1 MVNAQ
6 QAAENWVAGLGN
18 ANKKMT
24 DGINATT
31 VAPTQLAIAAIPRQ
45 VAGVIRAAQEGKTE
59 AGLARVSLQDWKNA
73 MLTKGVQRVSSG
85 AAAAKGKFAN
95 FMGEFLPHVQSVVAG
110 LPPRGDTEQNIQR
123 AVEMMRGNA
132 RFRRRA

>member
-6 QAAENWVAGLGN
+6 QAADNWVAGLGQSQ
-18 ANKKMT
+18 KKMT
-24 DGINATT
+24 DGINAVS
-31 VAPTQLAIAAIPRQ
+31 VAPTQLAIAAISRQ
-45 VAGVIRAAQEGKTE
+45 VEGVIRAAQEGRTE

-73 MLTKGVQRVSSG
+73 MLQKGVQRVASG
-85 AAAAKGKFAN
+85 AVAAKPKFAG

-110 LPPRGDTEQNIQR
+110 LPPRGNTEQNINR

>member
-1 MVNAQ
+1 MVTPQ
-6 QAAENWVAGLGN
+6 QAADNWVAGLGN
-18 ANKKMT
+18 SQKKMT

-73 MLTKGVQRVSSG
+73 MLQKGVQRVSSG
-85 AAAAKGKFAN
+85 AVAAKPKFAA

-110 LPPRGDTEQNIQR
+110 LPPRGDTEQNINR